1 MARTRIYKKDGTPT
15 PFFWSDKD
23 GSERTRQTVYR
34 QTPSGVKR
42 MKGVHFHVEKN
53 EFQKE

>member
-23 GSERTRQTVYR
+23 GNDLSSKTVYKK
-34 QTPSGVKR
+34 TAEGVKKMR
-42 MKGVHFHVEKN
+42 GVRFDASKQTFRKV
-53 EFQKE
+53 

>member
-23 GSERTRQTVYR
+23 GSTRTLQTVYK
-34 QTPSGVKR
+34 QTPGGVKR
-42 MKGVHFHVEKN
+42 MKGVHFNVERN